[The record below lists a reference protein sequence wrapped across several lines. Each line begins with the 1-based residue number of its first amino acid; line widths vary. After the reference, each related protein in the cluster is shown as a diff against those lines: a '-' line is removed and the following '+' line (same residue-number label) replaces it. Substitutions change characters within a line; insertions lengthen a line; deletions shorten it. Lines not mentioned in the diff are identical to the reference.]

1 MQHSTSLRDSR
12 YDSKPGTMAWSIVAA
27 TLMVAATTADDAIWL
42 VPYTSPSLP
51 VCARFVNGALFVFTL
66 EFLVCCCVVVA
77 SWLQWA
83 VATTDDGGTVE
94 LSSESKWSEEV
105 ILGSIGAGI
114 CYSIA
119 LVLYIRKWLKR
130 RRRNDHYVQL
140 HRAST
145 KKISNTYGTAQ
156 VDRDREERESFQEYD
171 DEHDVEEDTVPT
183 RPSPWAVISFT
194 TIGALDEV
202 SYFPSLL
209 LGKIFTPLD
218 LCVGTILA
226 ACIVLVVVTF
236 FLSHCKPILDCLDCF
251 TFSQQVNA
259 TMQTNRCA
267 NQYCSRRISLANL
280 KQRRHFRRKK
290 IIPKWT

>member
-1 MQHSTSLRDSR
+1 MVSYLSFISR
-12 YDSKPGTMAWSIVAA
+12 YASKPGTMTWSILAA

-51 VCARFVNGALFVFTL
+51 ACTRLVHGALFVFTL

-83 VATTDDGGTVE
+83 VATTNDGGIVE
-94 LSSESKWSEEV
+94 SSSESKWSEEV

-130 RRRNDHYVQL
+130 RRRSEGQDQL

-145 KKISNTYGTAQ
+145 KKISNTYGTVSESQ
-156 VDRDREERESFQEYD
+156 VNRDSEERELFQECD
-171 DEHDVEEDTVPT
+171 DEHDVEEDKGPT

-194 TIGALDEV
+194 IIGALDEV

-209 LGKIFTPLD
+209 LGKVFSPLD

-226 ACIVLVVVTF
+226 ACIVLVVVTL
-236 FLSHCKPILDCLDCF
+236 FLSQCKPILDWLD
-251 TFSQQVNA
+251 
-259 TMQTNRCA
+259 
-267 NQYCSRRISLANL
+267 RIPLYGIVFAFALAL
-280 KQRRHFRRKK
+280 TTSVIFDVVSSVR
-290 IIPKWT
+290 